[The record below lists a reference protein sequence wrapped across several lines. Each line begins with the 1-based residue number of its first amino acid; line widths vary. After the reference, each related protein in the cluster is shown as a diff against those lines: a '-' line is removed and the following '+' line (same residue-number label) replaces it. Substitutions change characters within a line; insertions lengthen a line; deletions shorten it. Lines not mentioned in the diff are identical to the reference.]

1 VAVIGC
7 GWWSTYT
14 HIPGLKEYEHADLVA
29 LCDADEARL
38 RAAAERYGVDKT
50 YRSVDDLLAGE
61 RLDAAVVAT
70 YHATHYEVARKCLD
84 AGLHVMI
91 EKPMVLEAAQG
102 RDLLE
107 RARARGREI
116 VVGYPWHYTTIARRA
131 RELVTSGQLGP
142 VQFVAS
148 LFASMVVEF
157 YRGNPEAYR
166 PVFQYPVTGPSR
178 RTYSDASLAGGGQGH
193 LQVTHAAGL
202 LFFVTGLRAARVGAF
217 MERFDVPVDLVD
229 AISARFAP
237 AGYPAGGGM
246 AYPGAVGVVGSTGNI
261 GVGDGGQHDLRVYC
275 RDGYVLLDMAGGTLT
290 VKRHDGAPS
299 GLETAPSGL
308 ETAPSGLETAPPGLE
323 TAPEELGRLDPD
335 DRYPR
340 FATAR
345 NLVDVVLGRAPNGSP
360 GEVGLRTVELLEAA
374 YRSAAQGGAPVAV
387 EDARV
392 AP

>member
-1 VAVIGC
+1 VAVVGC

-14 HIPGLKEYEHADLVA
+14 HIPGLKEYGPADLVA
-29 LCDADEARL
+29 LCDPDEARL
-38 RAAAERYGVDKT
+38 KAAAERYGVAKT
-50 YRSVDDLLAGE
+50 YTSVDEMLARE

-70 YHATHYEVARKCLD
+70 YHATHYEVARTCLD

-91 EKPMVLEAAQG
+91 EKPMVLEAAHG

-107 RARARGREI
+107 RAQAQGREI
-116 VVGYPWHYTTIARRA
+116 VVGYPWHYTATARRA

-142 VQFVAS
+142 VQFAAS

-166 PVFQYPVTGPSR
+166 PVFQYPVTGPTERS
-178 RTYSDASLAGGGQGH
+178 YSDARLAGGGQGH

-229 AISARFAP
+229 AISVRFAP
-237 AGYPAGGGM
+237 QPQAGTRYPSEGGAG
-246 AYPGAVGVVGSTGNI
+246 YPGAVGVVGSTGNI

-275 RDGYVLLDMAGGTLT
+275 RDGYVLLDMVGGTLT
-290 VKRHDGAPS
+290 VKRHDGTPTRERIPR
-299 GLETAPSGL
+299 LETAI
-308 ETAPSGLETAPPGLE
+308 
-323 TAPEELGRLDPD
+323 EELGPLDPD

-345 NLVDVVLGRAPNGSP
+345 NLVDVVLGQAPNGSP
-360 GEVGLRTVELLEAA
+360 GAVGQRTVELLDAA
-374 YRSAAQGGAPVAV
+374 YRSAAQQGAPVAV
-387 EDARV
+387 EELAVR
-392 AP
+392 

>member
-14 HIPGLKEYEHADLVA
+14 HIPGLSEYEHADLVA
-29 LCDADEARL
+29 LCDADAVRL
-38 RAAAERYGVDKT
+38 RAAAERYGLAKSYT
-50 YRSVDDLLAGE
+50 SVDDLLAGE

-107 RARARGREI
+107 RARAGGREI
-116 VVGYPWHYTTIARRA
+116 VVGYPWHYTATARRA

-166 PVFQYPVTGPSR
+166 PVFGYPVTGPTQRS
-178 RTYSDASLAGGGQGH
+178 YSDASLAGGGQGH

-202 LFFVTGLRAARVGAF
+202 LFFVTGLRAARVGAS

-229 AISARFAP
+229 AISLRFAP
-237 AGYPAGGGM
+237 GSG
-246 AYPGAVGVVGSTGNI
+246 YPGAVGVVGSTGNI

-275 RDGYVLLDMAGGTLT
+275 RDGYVLLDMIGGTLT
-290 VKRHDGAPS
+290 VKRHDGAA
-299 GLETAPSGL
+299 EQ
-308 ETAPSGLETAPPGLE
+308 
-323 TAPEELGRLDPD
+323 LGPLDPD

-360 GEVGLRTVELLEAA
+360 GEVGLRTVELLDAA
-374 YRSAAQGGAPVAV
+374 YRSAAQQGTPVAV